1 MADVAYAIW
10 CVEPDGSRQ
19 LVRDDITDKQHVDRL
34 VSMGNEGAK
43 RRNLGHHYESE
54 LLGAQ
59 AQPSEAGDT

>member
-34 VSMGNEGAK
+34 VAMGNEGAK
-43 RRNLGHHYESE
+43 RRNLGHRYEAE
-54 LLGAQ
+54 LLDAQ
-59 AQPSEAGDT
+59 SQPPEAGNA